1 MVSRRDYKAHTQMCL
16 EINSGE
22 QELAGCNSRL
32 ARCLTQ
38 LQHFQQQPGH
48 AQPELITQL
57 IQACSCVIQIET
69 AAVADDSE
77 ELSEHCSTLSQLLD
91 NAGAKIEPGDK
102 QVQLENLYISIKSL
116 LQEKRRAI
124 CKLHEL
130 HAQMDLAVHDMA
142 PVNMPSPTSVGKI
155 SGERARRWSE
165 KSPDRKATTIKDFD
179 IVKPISHGAYGAVVL
194 AKKRSTGDYFA
205 LKKLKKSHMVRKKQ
219 VEHVMRERNILAM
232 TNNPFLVK
240 MFYAFQSQNNLFVVM
255 EFCQGGDLACMLE
268 NLGAFTESMVRAYTA
283 ELVLGLVYLKEQ
295 KIVHRDLKPDNI
307 LIGADGH
314 IKVTD
319 FGLSYGALVEHVAG
333 EMDQISERHTQME
346 EAIEQEAETGESGR
360 RQTVSMK
367 RYSEV
372 GTPHYLAPEILTGV
386 GHSYP
391 VDYWALGVMVYEF
404 CYGVPPFDGQ
414 DLATIFQKITSC
426 DIEWYDDVEIS
437 QPCKQLVEAL
447 LDIDADCRLGSD
459 SLQDL
464 QDHPFFEGIEWDSLL
479 HSEAVFV
486 PEPEDPTSTEYFVDK
501 EDEEGVLDG
510 WSFDGLDASREGLEE
525 MDDDGCLEDDY
536 DDEGDLGNSTNFL
549 GFSYQNLSLLKDMN
563 LKAMPLSRDSSRH
576 ELGEPTLDKTALG
589 KIKQTEPTPTT
600 PGGTTLR
607 SSMM

>member
-1 MVSRRDYKAHTQMCL
+1 
-16 EINSGE
+16 
-22 QELAGCNSRL
+22 
-32 ARCLTQ
+32 
-38 LQHFQQQPGH
+38 
-48 AQPELITQL
+48 
-57 IQACSCVIQIET
+57 
-69 AAVADDSE
+69 
-77 ELSEHCSTLSQLLD
+77 
-91 NAGAKIEPGDK
+91 
-102 QVQLENLYISIKSL
+102 
-116 LQEKRRAI
+116 
-124 CKLHEL
+124 
-130 HAQMDLAVHDMA
+130 
-142 PVNMPSPTSVGKI
+142 
-155 SGERARRWSE
+155 
-165 KSPDRKATTIKDFD
+165 
-179 IVKPISHGAYGAVVL
+179 VL

-268 NLGAFTESMVRAYTA
+268 NLGAFSEPMVRAYTA
-283 ELVLGLVYLKEQ
+283 ELVLGLCYLKEQ

-307 LIGADGH
+307 FIGADGH

-346 EAIEQEAETGESGR
+346 EAIEQEAESGDSGR
-360 RQTVSMK
+360 RHTTSIK

-404 CYGVPPFDGQ
+404 CYGVPPFDGP

-426 DIEWYDDVEIS
+426 DIEWYEDVEIS
-437 QPCKQLVEAL
+437 APCKSLIAGL
-447 LDIDADCRLGSD
+447 LDIDADERLGSE
-459 SLQDL
+459 SLKQL
-464 QDHPFFEGIEWDSLL
+464 QEHPFFAGIVWDTVLQQD
-479 HSEAVFV
+479 AVFV
-486 PEPEDPTSTEYFVDK
+486 PEAEDPEDTGYFVAK
-501 EDEEGVLDG
+501 EDEEGVTE
-510 WSFDGLDASREGLEE
+510 WSFDGLEE
-525 MDDDGCLEDDY
+525 FEADDGCLEDDY
-536 DDEGDLGNSTNFL
+536 ESDSDSGASSANFL

-563 LKAMPLSRDSSRH
+563 LKAMPMSGS
-576 ELGEPTLDKTALG
+576 K
-589 KIKQTEPTPTT
+589 KKQP
-600 PGGTTLR
+600 TTLR